1 MLCLIVMRHA
11 KSSWS
16 DKSLD
21 DQSRPLSK
29 RGVKAAPLM
38 GRTLSERRLVPDH
51 VACSPAKRTR
61 ETLRLVLGALE
72 AKPSIEYADE
82 LYAFGDGGPYLN
94 CIRRQARPTGTLMV
108 VGHNPSVQN
117 LCMSLCSGSRG
128 PDFDSLARK
137 FPTAGVAVI
146 SFAVDQWKAIEPG
159 TGSLDLF
166 VTPRGLADGDD

>member
-1 MLCLIVMRHA
+1 MLRVIVMRHA

-21 DQSRPLSK
+21 DPARPLSK

-38 GRTLSERRLVPDH
+38 GGALSERHLVPDH

-72 AKPSIEYADE
+72 AKPSIEYTDE
-82 LYAFGDGGPYLN
+82 LYAFGDGKPYLN
-94 CIRRQARPTGTLMV
+94 CIRRQPRSVKTLML

-117 LCMSLCSGSRG
+117 LCLALCRGSHG
-128 PDFDSLARK
+128 PDFDSLASK

-146 SFAVDQWKAIEPG
+146 SLPIEQWSEAEPG
-159 TGSLDLF
+159 EGSLDLF
-166 VTPRGLADGDD
+166 LTPRTLAGDG

>member
-1 MLCLIVMRHA
+1 MLRLIVMRHA

-21 DQSRPLSK
+21 DPSRPLSK
-29 RGVKAAPLM
+29 RGVKAAPAM
-38 GRTLSERRLVPDH
+38 GRALSERRIVPDH

-61 ETLRLVLGALE
+61 ETLRLVVGALE

-82 LYAFGDGGPYLN
+82 LYAFGDGSPYLG
-94 CIRRQARPTGTLMV
+94 CIRRQAPPTKTLML

-117 LCMSLCSGSRG
+117 LCLSLCGGRRG
-128 PDFDSLARK
+128 PDFHSLARK

-146 SFAVDQWKAIEPG
+146 SFPVDEWQAVEPG
-159 TGSLDLF
+159 AGSLDLF
-166 VTPRGLADGDD
+166 VTPRGLAADEG